1 MWHRRPFGSWGF
13 KERMF
18 EKGDLKY
25 VILDLLAEK
34 PRHGYEVIR
43 DLEERLGGFYSPSP
57 GAVYPTLQMLEDMG
71 YVTSNQQDGK
81 RVYKITDE
89 GRAFLVER
97 KETVEDIQRRMRSHF
112 GPWLDEDEMREFAGE
127 MKSFASDMKDFA
139 RMFAKSQGGAWRDRA
154 KRDKIR
160 DVLTRARAEID
171 EIIRSE

>member
-1 MWHRRPFGSWGF
+1 VWHRRPFGPWSF

-18 EKGDLKY
+18 EKGELKF

-34 PRHGYEVIR
+34 HKHGYEVIR

-71 YVTSNQQDGK
+71 YVSSVQQDGK
-81 RVYKITDE
+81 RVYQITEE

-97 KETVEDIQRRMRSHF
+97 KETVEDIQKRVRSRF
-112 GPWLDEDEMREFAGE
+112 GPWFDEEEMREFAEE

-139 RMFAKSQGGAWRDRA
+139 KMFAKSQGGAWRDPS

-160 DVLTRARAEID
+160 EVLKRTRAEID
-171 EIIRSE
+171 EILHSE